1 MYERIYPW
9 SMQVSEM
16 ARLVGAVP
24 EKEQPWPNS
33 VIYQIDCEKLQ
44 QSSTAAVVLTME
56 TDDGVQ
62 IQLEPSDYILRV

>member
-1 MYERIYPW
+1 
-9 SMQVSEM
+9 M

-24 EKEQPWPNS
+24 EKDQLSHPYS
-33 VIYQIDCEKLQ
+33 VNYQIDCEKLQ
-44 QSSTAAVVLTME
+44 QSSTTVIITME

>member
-1 MYERIYPW
+1 
-9 SMQVSEM
+9 M

-24 EKEQPWPNS
+24 EKEQPWPNG

-44 QSSTAAVVLTME
+44 QSSTAVVLTME
-56 TDDGVQ
+56 TDDGVR